1 MQTLILPPPLPYPA
15 RYIIDPVVFFGAL
28 IAAPL
33 LFTLLTFW
41 MLFIPVFALAFG
53 GPAYLIIGTPVLLW
67 YLRRND
73 GDPGDLGFLAFMIM
87 FISLVLICGFA
98 ALAQVPELISI
109 ALGYL
114 GFGMIFG
121 PAWAY
126 VFGRLYQTYRR
137 DFYAKPRPF

>member
-15 RYIIDPVVFFGAL
+15 RYIIDPVAFFGAL

-33 LFTLLTFW
+33 LFTLVTFW
-41 MLFIPVFALAFG
+41 IIFIPVFALVFG
-53 GPAYLIIGTPVLLW
+53 GPAYLIVGTPVLLW

-73 GDPGDLGFLAFMIM
+73 GDPADLGFLAFVIM
-87 FISLVLICGFA
+87 VAGLVFICGVAFV
-98 ALAQVPELISI
+98 AQEPELMSVG
-109 ALGYL
+109 LGYL

-126 VFGRLYQTYRR
+126 VFGRLYQKFRR